1 MKQPFPKL
9 LLPLFIACVSLRAE
23 ASNETGSSAAVTSN
37 EVASLPAD
45 LGDVP
50 LGLNSVCTDIN
61 MCPISV
67 PTGSSQVVGQDLS
80 FSRLLANVENNEVS
94 FSTGVRYRQL
104 DEMPELPAE
113 MRSASL
119 DPWNVNLGLHYSQS
133 LGEGWK
139 ATTGVSIDSA
149 SDRPT
154 ARLREM
160 NVGLNATL
168 RMPQN
173 EHNAWIV
180 TLNYSP
186 VNETSIPMPG
196 VAFSYDP
203 TPRFHANIGLPFQ
216 CIYRPSDVWEF
227 QASYMLVHTIHAKA
241 IYKVTDRSSLFA
253 AYDWA
258 SEMIVLLDLPEPNSH
273 FFINDPRVSTGV
285 RTSLPW
291 HWTALTSVG
300 YVFDRYLFDGTS
312 LSRSSVPTSDLGN
325 GAFASINV
333 DLRY

>member
-1 MKQPFPKL
+1 M
-9 LLPLFIACVSLRAE
+9 E
-23 ASNETGSSAAVTSN
+23 AFSKTDSSADVTSN
-37 EVASLPAD
+37 EVASLLAD
-45 LGDVP
+45 LGDGP
-50 LGLNSVCTDIN
+50 LGLNLVCNDIS
-61 MCPISV
+61 MLPVSG
-67 PTGSSQVVGQDLS
+67 PTGSSQAVGQDLS
-80 FSRLLANVENNEVS
+80 FSRSLANVENNEVS
-94 FSTGVRYRQL
+94 FLTGVRYRQL
-104 DEMPELPAE
+104 SEMSELPAE
-113 MRSASL
+113 VLSSSV
-119 DPWNVNLGLHYSQS
+119 DPWNVNLGLHYSQP
-133 LGEGWK
+133 LGDGWK

-149 SDRPT
+149 SDRPA
-154 ARLREM
+154 ARLHEM
-160 NVGLNATL
+160 NLGLNATL

-216 CIYRPSDVWEF
+216 CIYRPSEVWEF

-285 RTSLPW
+285 QTSLPW

-312 LSRSSVPTSDLGN
+312 LSRSSVPTADLGN
-325 GAFASINV
+325 GAFASLNV
-333 DLRY
+333 NLRY

>member
-1 MKQPFPKL
+1 
-9 LLPLFIACVSLRAE
+9 
-23 ASNETGSSAAVTSN
+23 
-37 EVASLPAD
+37 
-45 LGDVP
+45 
-50 LGLNSVCTDIN
+50 
-61 MCPISV
+61 
-67 PTGSSQVVGQDLS
+67 
-80 FSRLLANVENNEVS
+80 
-94 FSTGVRYRQL
+94 
-104 DEMPELPAE
+104 MPELPAE
-113 MRSASL
+113 VQSASL
-119 DPWNVNLGLHYSQS
+119 DPWNVNIGLNYSHPLGD
-133 LGEGWK
+133 GWK
-139 ATTGVSIDSA
+139 ATTSVNIDSA
-149 SDRPT
+149 SDRPA

-168 RMPQN
+168 RMPHN

-180 TLNYSP
+180 TLNYTP
-186 VNETSIPMPG
+186 VNEASIPMPG

-216 CIYRPSDVWEF
+216 CIYRPSEVWEF
-227 QASYMLVHTIHAKA
+227 QASYMLVHTIHAKT

-258 SEMIVLLDLPEPNSH
+258 SEMIVLLDLPEPNSR
-273 FFINDPRVSTGV
+273 FSINDPRVSTGV
-285 RTSLPW
+285 QTSLPW

-312 LSRSSVPTSDLGN
+312 LSRPNITSSDLGN

>member
-1 MKQPFPKL
+1 LKQPFPML
-9 LLPLFIACVSLRAE
+9 LVALFIACVSLRVE
-23 ASNETGSSAAVTSN
+23 AFGETDSPTADTST
-37 EVASLPAD
+37 EVASLPTD
-45 LGDVP
+45 FGDVP
-50 LGLNSVCTDIN
+50 PWLNSVCNDIN
-61 MCPISV
+61 RWPVSCS
-67 PTGSSQVVGQDLS
+67 TGSSQVVGQDLS
-80 FSRLLANVENNEVS
+80 FTRSLANVENNEFS

-113 MRSASL
+113 VQSASL
-119 DPWNVNLGLHYSQS
+119 DPWNVNLGLHYSQP
-133 LGEGWK
+133 LGDWK

-149 SDRPT
+149 SDRPA

-160 NVGLNATL
+160 NLGLNATL

-180 TLNYSP
+180 TINYTP

-285 RTSLPW
+285 QTSLPW

-312 LSRSSVPTSDLGN
+312 LSRSSVPTADLGN
-325 GAFASINV
+325 GAFASLNV
-333 DLRY
+333 NLRY